1 MELHM
6 KRYWKNLAEGVAGVF
21 ARAAAEGLWRFLLAD
36 LLVWLVGSFAVYA
49 LEAGA
54 GTRAIRTLGE
64 ALYFGW
70 ISMTTVGFGDITAVS
85 AAGRAVVMVMVFAH
99 IFIIA
104 LLSAAVASMLVAQRL
119 KEGKGLEKVRMEGHL
134 VICGWNS
141 NGQRILSHLQHF
153 EKEPIPVVLV
163 SSMSEEEAAT
173 ILEEYKGLELK
184 WVSGDYVHE
193 SVLERANIKRARGV
207 IILADYKMR
216 DPDKS
221 DERAILTTLAV
232 KEIRSD
238 LMVSVE
244 VFSRSARPHL
254 RRARADEIIVAGE
267 SDSFFLLSATLAPGL
282 NRMIRNMLS
291 PDQGLEVWV
300 CEIPRR
306 FVGRP
311 FSEYFSHAYGES
323 GNITLG
329 VITHEPGIGL
339 TEVLSDDYTQ
349 IDRFIE
355 EKFKKAK
362 LGSRKLEGYY
372 PRLNPPLE
380 YIITEND
387 VAVCLQKARS
397 TEE

>member
-1 MELHM
+1 MEFSM
-6 KRYWKNLAEGVAGVF
+6 KRYWKGLAESVTSMFV
-21 ARAAAEGLWRFLLAD
+21 RAAAEGLWRFLLAD
-36 LLVWLVGSFAVYA
+36 LFVWILGSFTVYA
-49 LEAGA
+49 IEAGA
-54 GTRAIRTLGE
+54 GTKTLRTVGE

-70 ISMTTVGFGDITAVS
+70 ISMTTVGFGDITALS
-85 AAGRAVVMVMVFAH
+85 GAGRAVIMVMVFAH

-104 LLSAAVASMLVAQRL
+104 LLSAAVASMLVAQRI
-119 KEGKGLEKVRMEGHL
+119 KEGKGLEKVRLEGHL

-141 NGQRILSHLQHF
+141 NGGRILSHLLHF

-163 SSMSEEEAAT
+163 SSMSEEEAAS
-173 ILEEYKGLELK
+173 ILEEYEWLDLK
-184 WVSGDYVHE
+184 WVSGDYIHE

-238 LMVSVE
+238 VMVSVE

-291 PDQGLEVWV
+291 PDLGLEVWV

-306 FVGRP
+306 FVGKP
-311 FSEYFSHAYGES
+311 FSEYFSHAYNEAGDIS
-323 GNITLG
+323 LG

-339 TEVLSDDYTQ
+339 TDVLSDDYTQ

-362 LGSRKLEGYY
+362 LGSHKLEGYY
-372 PRLNPPLE
+372 PRLNPPPD

-387 VAVCLQKARS
+387 IAVCLQKARR
-397 TEE
+397 EEE